1 MSQMKL
7 VAAGDVLLHDRVYN
21 KCIKNGKY
29 DFRDKM
35 APIKEL
41 LQAGDLSIVNLES
54 IVAGKEFG
62 LATYPRFN
70 NPIEIAENLK
80 EFGTDIVTN
89 ANNHSFDFGEEGV
102 RKSIE
107 NLEKI
112 GLPYVGSHKSKA
124 DKDTFRIFERNGIKV
139 GVLAYS
145 TVSNN
150 KDFPKGKRYLLNRII
165 GGSTIPVRKVIER
178 LKEEEKVDVV
188 VAAVHFG
195 PEYALNPSSFQ
206 VNLATSLSDAGADI
220 ILGHHPHVLQPAQW
234 ILNSRANK
242 SLAIYSLGNLYT
254 GQFGV
259 YRQIGGVLSLEISKN
274 EDGQVIIGQPE
285 MDLTFVDDENNTN
298 FQMHLFRDYIEENR
312 RIKTD
317 FGTFDSLEIYTE
329 LKNRL
334 TQWVPDFKLR

>member
-1 MSQMKL
+1 M
-7 VAAGDVLLHDRVYN
+7 
-21 KCIKNGKY
+21 
-29 DFRDKM
+29 
-35 APIKEL
+35 
-41 LQAGDLSIVNLES
+41 
-54 IVAGKEFG
+54 
-62 LATYPRFN
+62 
-70 NPIEIAENLK
+70 
-80 EFGTDIVTN
+80 
-89 ANNHSFDFGEEGV
+89 
-102 RKSIE
+102 
-107 NLEKI
+107 
-112 GLPYVGSHKSKA
+112 
-124 DKDTFRIFERNGIKV
+124 
-139 GVLAYS
+139 LAYS